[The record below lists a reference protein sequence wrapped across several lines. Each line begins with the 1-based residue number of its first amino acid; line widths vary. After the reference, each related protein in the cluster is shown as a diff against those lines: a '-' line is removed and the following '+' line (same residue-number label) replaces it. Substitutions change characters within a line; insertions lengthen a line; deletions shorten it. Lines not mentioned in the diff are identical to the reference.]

1 MGTEKTEGFIRKL
14 NFKRTWGILAD
25 NEEKEYFFEMKDINQ
40 DAFQI
45 REGLSVKFRFI
56 NEENRTANTSYKAFE
71 IEVTE

>member
-1 MGTEKTEGFIRKL
+1 MNSEKTQGFIRKL

-25 NEEKEYFFEMKDINQ
+25 DDEKEYYFEMKDINQ

-45 REGLSVKFRFI
+45 REGLSVKFNSI
-56 NEENRTANTSYKAFE
+56 KEETPKANTSLKAIE